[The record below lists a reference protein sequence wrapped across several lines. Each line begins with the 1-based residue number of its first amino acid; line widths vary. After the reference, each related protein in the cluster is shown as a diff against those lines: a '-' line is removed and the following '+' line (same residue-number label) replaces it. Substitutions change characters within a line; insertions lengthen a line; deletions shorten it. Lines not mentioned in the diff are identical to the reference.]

1 VRRIWKKMV
10 MTNLYDVEER
20 TSQISHRITR
30 SLEMARIMN
39 IQQSTD
45 MLPDGPMMTWGNPE

>member
-1 VRRIWKKMV
+1 MV

-20 TSQISHRITR
+20 TPQISHGITR
-30 SLEMARIMN
+30 SLDMARIMN
-39 IQQSTD
+39 VQQSID